1 MATNFGFLPVQTGKR
16 YFISYKTE
24 DSLRVG
30 KIVYE
35 LHKMGIPMW
44 YDYGIEKGERWSRA
58 INENL
63 RECEAVLLFATKRL
77 FASEDPYVRKEYKIA
92 IGYHKKIFVVWLDN
106 ISFDDVH
113 NNLKDWFVDIEE
125 LQGVKIGKQS
135 EFTIAS
141 YLANEF
147 KLERNNDLH
156 YSISTVSSQPV
167 SDTKEQADYH
177 FQTPLAG
184 NQSPKKA
191 ARYIIISIVIVLTV
205 FVLSF
210 VIKQIVN
217 IPNSNSHNDEQDNLS
232 TPDVSSESFSSESIN
247 GHIYFLNDEPI
258 FDTAY
263 QEFSTD
269 FTKKT
274 GIQADTL
281 TAAESCYESVLS
293 SEMAKSDCPTIFK
306 LKKSE
311 LPEWIDYCYD
321 LSDSDVYKNLSSDY
335 SVLTDSNKIYG
346 IRYNGENGWYQRY
359 WCINANEPEEDIQ
372 AALIFL
378 NAMVTSGELRTS
390 LSSN

>member
-1 MATNFGFLPVQTGKR
+1 MKNNGIVLATNFGFLPVQTGKR

-135 EFTIAS
+135 EFTVAS

-147 KLERNNDLH
+147 KL
-156 YSISTVSSQPV
+156 
-167 SDTKEQADYH
+167 
-177 FQTPLAG
+177 
-184 NQSPKKA
+184 
-191 ARYIIISIVIVLTV
+191 
-205 FVLSF
+205 
-210 VIKQIVN
+210 
-217 IPNSNSHNDEQDNLS
+217 
-232 TPDVSSESFSSESIN
+232 
-247 GHIYFLNDEPI
+247 
-258 FDTAY
+258 
-263 QEFSTD
+263 
-269 FTKKT
+269 
-274 GIQADTL
+274 
-281 TAAESCYESVLS
+281 
-293 SEMAKSDCPTIFK
+293 
-306 LKKSE
+306 
-311 LPEWIDYCYD
+311 
-321 LSDSDVYKNLSSDY
+321 
-335 SVLTDSNKIYG
+335 
-346 IRYNGENGWYQRY
+346 
-359 WCINANEPEEDIQ
+359 
-372 AALIFL
+372 
-378 NAMVTSGELRTS
+378 
-390 LSSN
+390 